1 MLDNIKSSYITQ
13 ILFSYLTELH
23 KLKLAKY
30 SKKLKNKILCLI
42 NYKIYSGRYI
52 IYETKF
58 KGKEYNGYNNKLIY
72 EGEYLNGERN
82 GTGKEFFDNGYLKY
96 NGQFLKGK
104 KHGIGKEYF
113 DNGEIKYKGEY
124 FNGKIIKGKLYD
136 FSVIFMKL
144 MKKKMKKIIN

>member
-96 NGQFLKGK
+96 NGQFL
-104 KHGIGKEYF
+104 
-113 DNGEIKYKGEY
+113 
-124 FNGKIIKGKLYD
+124 
-136 FSVIFMKL
+136 
-144 MKKKMKKIIN
+144 